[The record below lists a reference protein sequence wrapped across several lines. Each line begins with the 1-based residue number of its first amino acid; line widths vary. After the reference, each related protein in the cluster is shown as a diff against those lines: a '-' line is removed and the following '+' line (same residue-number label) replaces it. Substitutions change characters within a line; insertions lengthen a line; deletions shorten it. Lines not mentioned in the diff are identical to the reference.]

1 MATYTPNLRLTKP
14 DKTDNAVIG
23 VVNANMDTLD
33 TEITTVKSNHATL
46 SGTVTQQGAAI
57 SSLDSRVTSIEGE
70 TVDPEVIERVVEE
83 YLAEHGVTPGATAEQ
98 AAAIQANSAAIA
110 DLPNSYVPQ
119 TREINGHALSADV
132 TLTAADVNAVPTS
145 ALTGITRIIY
155 TSSSSTPPSAPVVG
169 TVWLHPVE
177 G

>member
-1 MATYTPNLRLTKP
+1 MATYTTNLRLAKP

-23 VVNANMDTLD
+23 VVNGNMDTLD
-33 TEITTVKSNHATL
+33 TEITTVKNNHTSL
-46 SGTVTQQGAAI
+46 SGTVSQQGVAI
-57 SSLDSRVTSIEGE
+57 SSLDSRVTSIEGQ
-70 TVDPEVIERVVEE
+70 TVDPAVIERVVEE

-132 TLTAADVNAVPTS
+132 TLTAADVSAVPTS
-145 ALTGITRIIY
+145 ALVGVTRIVY
-155 TSSSSTPPSAPVVG
+155 APIQPANPVAG
-169 TVWLHPVE
+169 TIWLHPVE

>member
-1 MATYTPNLRLTKP
+1 MATYTPNLRLAKP

-23 VVNANMDTLD
+23 VVNGNMDKLD
-33 TEITTVKSNHATL
+33 TEITTVKSDHATL
-46 SGTVTQQGAAI
+46 SGTVTQQGADI
-57 SSLDSRVTSIEGE
+57 SSLDRRVTSIEGE

-119 TREINGHALSADV
+119 TRKINEHALSADV
-132 TLTAADVNAVPTS
+132 TLTAADVG
-145 ALTGITRIIY
+145 ALATTAFGGISRIIY
-155 TSSSSTPPSAPVVG
+155 TPSASAPPLNPTPG
-169 TVWLHPVE
+169 TVWLHPAGE
-177 G
+177 